1 MSDQIVNRVANS
13 PLITI
18 DLEEV
23 LPDLVILE
31 WDMKDV
37 LFKGLIL
44 REKDFRG
51 FVKEHNWTKYKDQI
65 VALYCSTDA
74 IVPTWAYMILANKLE
89 QNGAK
94 VIFGSKAE
102 ALARVYKGMVD
113 DMNLESYK
121 DKMIVVKGC
130 GDREIPTDVY
140 VQLTAKLTPL
150 VKSIMYGEPCST
162 VPVYKKPKQS

>member
-1 MSDQIVNRVANS
+1 MADQIINRVANS

-18 DLEEV
+18 DLEET
-23 LPDLVILE
+23 LPELMVLE
-31 WDMKDV
+31 WDVKDV

-51 FVKEHNWTKYKDQI
+51 FVKEHDWSKYKNQL
-65 VALYCSTDA
+65 VALYCSADA

-89 QNGAK
+89 QNGAQ
-94 VIFGSKAE
+94 VIFGTKAE
-102 ALARVYKGMVD
+102 VLARKYK
-113 DMNLESYK
+113 DMIEEMDLEIYR

-130 GDREIPTDVY
+130 GDRDIPTDVY
-140 VQLTAKLTPL
+140 VQLTARLTPL

-162 VPVYKKPKQS
+162 VPVYKKPKKA